1 MFVQDGKSLVQA
13 QVSVIIYYLSVLC
26 VAKYKHILDS
36 VGRERGTP
44 HHSPDIVTATASQLP
59 REEEEA
65 TAAGKVLMREESK
78 EGSIG
83 SSIGSA
89 SDLVRDG
96 LERSTTFLGS
106 EGVLQPATTM
116 PLSHAMDV
124 SEQVEVSLKL
134 AGGCLCQLLVENRS
148 VLSKVLV
155 ASDGRHLLSDGMYY
169 ITLLAWC
176 GINDHCAIL

>member
-1 MFVQDGKSLVQA
+1 M
-13 QVSVIIYYLSVLC
+13 LC

-36 VGRERGTP
+36 VGQERGTL
-44 HHSPDIVTATASQLP
+44 HHSPDNVVAAGQLP
-59 REEEEA
+59 REEEEPA
-65 TAAGKVLMREESK
+65 ERVFTREESK

-148 VLSKVLV
+148 VLNKVLV
-155 ASDGRHLLSDGMYY
+155 ASDGRHLLSDGMYC
-169 ITLLAWC
+169 IPSIVLMTIVLFCSCDEA
-176 GINDHCAIL
+176 G